1 MDIKRIFL
9 TFDLKVQFL
18 LKANKMFSC
27 LGFEVRQS
35 SMAVPLELKLFPL
48 LLEQRD
54 LQE

>member
-1 MDIKRIFL
+1 MNILNFWL
-9 TFDLKVQFL
+9 LKVQVV

-27 LGFEVRQS
+27 LGFDVRQS
-35 SMAVPLELKLFPL
+35 SMAVPLELKLFSL